1 MPSSL
6 TSPIA
11 LSRTAQ
17 ARNAAAAKPRANSTR
32 LSYLTLYRAT
42 PQDRIALTRQGIPA
56 SEAKRIFADLMP
68 SQGAGFK
75 ALNLST
81 ATVNKKAKNGENLS
95 PEESERIIGFAKLL
109 GQLEAMIEDSGD
121 PINFDAKA
129 WMGRWLSEP
138 LPAFGGLRP
147 ADLVDTM
154 EGQGL
159 VSAAL
164 AQIQSGA
171 YA

>member
-1 MPSSL
+1 MAYLEASFAVSSG
-6 TSPIA
+6 PAGKPQA
-11 LSRTAQ
+11 LSAL
-17 ARNAAAAKPRANSTR
+17 AV
-32 LSYLTLYRAT
+32 YRAS
-42 PQDRIALTRQGIPA
+42 PLERIAMVRRGIPA
-56 SEAKRIFADLMP
+56 AEAKRIFADLHIGQ
-68 SQGAGFK
+68 SAGFK

-81 ATVNKKAKNGENLS
+81 ATVNRKAKHGETLS
-95 PEESERIIGFAKLL
+95 PEESERLVGFARLV
-109 GQLEAMIEDSGD
+109 GQLEAMVQDSGD
-121 PINFDAKA
+121 PTDFDARA
-129 WMGRWLSEP
+129 WMARWLTEP
-138 LPAFGGLRP
+138 LPAFGGVRP